1 MVIRS
6 LPLIRQQV
14 PNVIY
19 LIVGSGEEEKY
30 LLELATMLGVTDN
43 VVFVGSISD
52 SERAAYYRVCDLFI
66 MPNRQIDAD
75 IEGFGIVF
83 LEAGA
88 AGKPVIGGLSGGTA
102 DAIQDGIT
110 GLRVDG
116 ENTQAITDAV
126 VALAKNIQAAKAMGE
141 QGRLRVE
148 ADFSWDL
155 VVQRTRQITANI
167 AETLC

>member
-1 MVIRS
+1 
-6 LPLIRQQV
+6 
-14 PNVIY
+14 
-19 LIVGSGEEEKY
+19 
-30 LLELATMLGVTDN
+30 
-43 VVFVGSISD
+43 
-52 SERAAYYRVCDLFI
+52 
-66 MPNRQIDAD
+66 MPNRQIDED

-155 VVQRTRQITANI
+155 VVQRTRQIIANI